1 MLSFTELLTA
11 SDEDLVKIFYKV
23 KTSPTDD
30 FIVRINKV
38 AAQLELNHSQL
49 VCALGF
55 NKHIRDLEDIYSS
68 IGFRSYKL
76 LSYRCNELFSTD
88 TYKQL
93 SIDNILD
100 IYSERLEDQQI
111 LDSLRDMLK
120 PRLENIE
127 KDIARSEDPS
137 HIISYRMEVHSIYT
151 AGIVGKE
158 FAEYRLS
165 RDIGRFREMANEINM
180 IVETGLA
187 HPGNLFFLDT
197 LSPQERKNLIEGK
210 HITSDMIK
218 NRLQNKNISPE
229 EREIL
234 EEYF

>member
-11 SDEDLVKIFYKV
+11 SDEDLVKIFYKI
-23 KTSPTDD
+23 KSSPTDD

-38 AAQLELNHSQL
+38 AAQLGLNHSQL

-55 NKHIRDLEDIYSS
+55 NRHIRDLEDIYSS

-127 KDIARSEDPS
+127 KDIARSDDPS

-151 AGIVGKE
+151 AGIVAKE

-165 RDIGRFREMANEINM
+165 KDIGKFREMANEVNI

-187 HPGNLFFLDT
+187 PPSNLFFMDT
-197 LSPQERKNLIEGK
+197 LSPQERKDLIVGN
-210 HITSDMIK
+210 HITQDMIK

>member
-11 SDEDLVKIFYKV
+11 SDEDLVRIFYKV
-23 KTSPTDD
+23 KNNPADD
-30 FIVRINKV
+30 FIVRINKT
-38 AAQLELNHSQL
+38 AAQLGLNHSQL

-55 NKHIRDLEDIYSS
+55 NRHIRDLEDIYSM

-100 IYSERLEDQQI
+100 IYSERLEDQRI
-111 LDSLRDMLK
+111 LESLRDMLK

-127 KDIARSEDPS
+127 KDIAMSEDPS

-151 AGIVGKE
+151 AGIVGKD
-158 FAEYRLS
+158 FAAYRLN
-165 RDIGRFREMANEINM
+165 RNIGKFREMANEVNI
-180 IVETGLA
+180 IVEAGLA
-187 HPGNLFFLDT
+187 HPSNLFFMDT
-197 LSPQERKNLIEGK
+197 LSPQEKKDLIVGK
-210 HITSDMIK
+210 HISKDMIK
-218 NRLQNKNISPE
+218 NRLQNKNISQE

>member
-1 MLSFTELLTA
+1 MVSFTELLTA
-11 SDEDLVKIFYKV
+11 SDEDLVRIFYKI
-23 KTSPTDD
+23 KSNPTDD

-38 AAQLELNHSQL
+38 ASQLGLNHSQL

-55 NKHIRDLEDIYSS
+55 NRHIRDLEDIYSS

-93 SIDNILD
+93 SVDNILD

-111 LDSLRDMLK
+111 LDSLREMLK

-127 KDIARSEDPS
+127 KDIAKSDDPS

-151 AGIVGKE
+151 AGIVGKD
-158 FAEYRLS
+158 FADYRLS
-165 RDIGRFREMANEINM
+165 RDIGRFREMANEVNI
-180 IVETGLA
+180 IVEAGLA
-187 HPGNLFFLDT
+187 HPSNLFFMDT
-197 LSPQERKNLIEGK
+197 LSHQERKNLIEGK
-210 HITSDMIK
+210 HISQDMIK
-218 NRLQNKNISPE
+218 NRMQNKGISQE

>member
-1 MLSFTELLTA
+1 MVSFTELLTA
-11 SDEDLVKIFYKV
+11 SDEDLVRIFYKI
-23 KTSPTDD
+23 KSSQTDD

-55 NKHIRDLEDIYSS
+55 NRHIRDLEDIYSM

-93 SIDNILD
+93 SVDNILD

-111 LDSLRDMLK
+111 LDSLRDMLR

-127 KDIARSEDPS
+127 KDIAKSDDPS

-158 FAEYRLS
+158 FAEYRLN
-165 RDIGRFREMANEINM
+165 RDIGRFREMANEVNI
-180 IVETGLA
+180 IVEAGLA
-187 HPGNLFFLDT
+187 HPSNLFFLDT
-197 LSPQERKNLIEGK
+197 LSPQEKKDLIEAK
-210 HITSDMIK
+210 HISQDMIK
-218 NRLQNKNISPE
+218 NRLQNRSISQE

>member
-1 MLSFTELLTA
+1 MVSFTELLTA
-11 SDEDLVKIFYKV
+11 SDEDLVRIFYKV
-23 KTSPTDD
+23 KSNPSDD
-30 FIVRINKV
+30 FIVRINK
-38 AAQLELNHSQL
+38 AASQLGLNHSQL

-55 NKHIRDLEDIYSS
+55 NRHIRDLEDIYSM
-68 IGFRSYKL
+68 IGFRSYKV

-100 IYSERLEDQQI
+100 IYSERLEDEQI
-111 LDSLRDMLK
+111 LNSLREMLK

-127 KDIARSEDPS
+127 KDIAKSDDPS

-151 AGIVGKE
+151 AGIVGKD
-158 FAEYRLS
+158 FAEYRLN
-165 RDIGRFREMANEINM
+165 RDIGRFREMANEVNI
-180 IVETGLA
+180 IVEAGLA
-187 HPGNLFFLDT
+187 HPGNLFFMDT
-197 LSPQERKNLIEGK
+197 LSPQERKGLIEGK
-210 HITSDMIK
+210 LISKDMIK
-218 NRLQNKNISPE
+218 NRLQNKGISQE

>member
-23 KTSPTDD
+23 KSSPNDD

-38 AAQLELNHSQL
+38 AAQLGLNHSQL

-55 NKHIRDLEDIYSS
+55 NRHIRDLEDIYSM

-127 KDIARSEDPS
+127 KDIAKSEDPS

-151 AGIVGKE
+151 AGIVGKD
-158 FAEYRLS
+158 FAEYRLG
-165 RDIGRFREMANEINM
+165 RNIGKFREMANEVNM
-180 IVETGLA
+180 IVEAGLV
-187 HPGNLFFLDT
+187 HPSNLFFLDT
-197 LSPQERKNLIEGK
+197 LSPQEKKDLVVGG
-210 HITSDMIK
+210 HINKDMIK
-218 NRLQNKNISPE
+218 NRLQNKNISQE